1 MSELIRE
8 VILTTRRADGGTHIA
23 PMGVR
28 TRGDEI
34 LIAPFRPSGTL
45 RNLLRERTAVI
56 NLTDDVRVFAGCL
69 TGRHD
74 WPLVPAERLACSRLR
89 DALAHQELAVQ
100 RIEEDPQ
107 RPRIYC
113 RVLHETSHRPF
124 GGLNRAKAA
133 VLELAILVSRLEM
146 LPRAKLERE
155 MAYLRIA
162 MDKTAGPAEWEAWTW
177 LEERVIAHEQ
187 GKCA

>member
-1 MSELIRE
+1 MGELIRE
-8 VILTTRRADGGTHIA
+8 IILTTRRSDGSTHIA

-28 TRGDEI
+28 SRGDEI

-45 RNLLRERTAVI
+45 QNLLRERTAVI
-56 NLTDDVRVFAGCL
+56 NLTDDVRVFAGAL

-74 WPLVPAERLACSRLR
+74 WPLAPAERLQCRRLR
-89 DALAHQELAVQ
+89 DALAHQELVVE
-100 RIEEDPQ
+100 RIEEDAQ

-113 RVLHETSHRPF
+113 RVLHEANHRPF
-124 GGLNRAKAA
+124 AGLNRARAA

-146 LPRAKLERE
+146 LPRDKLDSE

-177 LEERVIAHEQ
+177 LEERVIAHHGER
-187 GKCA
+187 CA

>member
-8 VILTTRRADGGTHIA
+8 VILTTLGADGGTHIA

-74 WPLVPAERLACSRLR
+74 WPLEPAQRINCHRLR
-89 DALAHQELAVQ
+89 DAISHQELKVQ
-100 RIEEDPQ
+100 RVEDDPQ
-107 RPRIYC
+107 RPRLYC
-113 RVLHETSHRPF
+113 RVVHTESHRPF
-124 GGLNRAKAA
+124 DGFNRARAA

-146 LPRAKLERE
+146 LPPAKLERE
-155 MAYLRIA
+155 MAYLQIA

-177 LEERVIAHEQ
+177 LEERVMAHRQE
-187 GKCA
+187 KCA